1 MECMKPRIYDT
12 IITKSLKDFR
22 QMVFLSGP
30 RQVGKTT
37 LAKGHA
43 NHYLNWD
50 NEDVRRLIL
59 EGQQTIGVHCDLERV
74 RARMPVIA
82 FDEIHKYARWKLFL
96 KGFFDEYESRCRV
109 IATGSARMDV
119 YKRGGDSMMGRYFP
133 YRVHPLSVAELITT
147 KLPGERIVRQ
157 PLELSKGDW
166 NALCEFGGFPEPF
179 TKRSSSFSTRWNRLR
194 REQLVQT
201 DIRDL
206 TRITEID
213 RLSVLTEILSN
224 RSGEQLAYASLASE
238 IKVDEKTVKSWV
250 VTLKHLF
257 YGFEVRPWS
266 KNIENSIRKMPK
278 WFLRDWALVK
288 DAGKRFE
295 TMVACHLLKATEGWT
310 DLGLGEFDLFYVR
323 DKQKHEVDFLVTRD
337 RFPWFLVEAK
347 CGQERLS
354 DNLLRFQKQ
363 LQVPLA
369 FQVVQDLPFEKI
381 DCFKQDRPVIVP
393 ALTFFSQLL

>member
-1 MECMKPRIYDT
+1 M
-12 IITKSLKDFR
+12 
-22 QMVFLSGP
+22 
-30 RQVGKTT
+30 
-37 LAKGHA
+37 
-43 NHYLNWD
+43 
-50 NEDVRRLIL
+50 
-59 EGQQTIGVHCDLERV
+59 
-74 RARMPVIA
+74 
-82 FDEIHKYARWKLFL
+82 
-96 KGFFDEYESRCRV
+96 
-109 IATGSARMDV
+109 
-119 YKRGGDSMMGRYFP
+119 
-133 YRVHPLSVAELITT
+133 
-147 KLPGERIVRQ
+147 
-157 PLELSKGDW
+157 
-166 NALCEFGGFPEPF
+166 
-179 TKRSSSFSTRWNRLR
+179 
-194 REQLVQT
+194 
-201 DIRDL
+201 

-347 CGQERLS
+347 CGQERLA